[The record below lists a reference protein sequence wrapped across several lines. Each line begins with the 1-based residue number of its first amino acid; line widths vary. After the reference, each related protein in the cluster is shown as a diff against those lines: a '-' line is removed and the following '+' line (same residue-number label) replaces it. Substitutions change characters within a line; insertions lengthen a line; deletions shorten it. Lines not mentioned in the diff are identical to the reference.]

1 MAPVKKIKSKSGQ
14 SSQQQGSLDTWFT
27 KKKKS
32 SITPSSSD
40 SDKTPA
46 ISPKRQ
52 QKYSL
57 MDTLVKKVS
66 ISISISI
73 GISKHVLEI
82 QELLLFSSVL
92 E

>member
-14 SSQQQGSLDTWFT
+14 SPQQQGSLDTWFT

-32 SITPSSSD
+32 TITPSSSD

-66 ISISISI
+66 ISI
-73 GISKHVLEI
+73 GISKHVLET
-82 QELLLFSSVL
+82 QELLLSNQCIFDCN
-92 E
+92 